1 MSNISIRLPD
11 ELEAR
16 LDREARLAGKKRSE
30 LAREAIVSYLSRR
43 ERARFIGEMA
53 QEARALYSDPAHQ
66 DGNRDVAGEG
76 LEDWLESIEQEE
88 RDAGVD
94 PDERWWT

>member
-1 MSNISIRLPD
+1 MRRD
-11 ELEAR
+11 
-16 LDREARLAGKKRSE
+16 
-30 LAREAIVSYLSRR
+30 SRQR
-43 ERARFIGEMA
+43 ERARLIGEMA
-53 QEARALYSDPAHQ
+53 QQARALYSDSGH
-66 DGNRDVAGEG
+66 RDENGEIAGEG